1 MHAQAHARGPK
12 QEHTHTL
19 YAHMYAC
26 SCIACKCALLRAGKM
41 VVLDG
46 LLDAIV
52 AAGDRVA
59 IVSTSTGALDC
70 IDELL
75 VQPKG

>member
-1 MHAQAHARGPK
+1 
-12 QEHTHTL
+12 
-19 YAHMYAC
+19 
-26 SCIACKCALLRAGKM
+26 
-41 VVLDG
+41 VLDG